1 MAHTEVPS
9 ALRVSSDSHL
19 SAHEYNETEG
29 LTESLLDNAEKQ
41 ARQNDAQTPL
51 RQQLERKL
59 AFILRPINR
68 WCRRAGTVLPLLK
81 SSTRPSTGSEDI
93 ITAAGKP
100 KSTERAATAYL
111 DGLRGVAALCVVFT
125 HVEEWAQND
134 YNGNLDRL
142 RKPWGWKEQHL
153 LACWPMLRFIFTG
166 GGFAVALFFI
176 MSGYVLSNKPYK
188 LIMARDRC
196 AQQSLSN
203 IISSAV
209 FRRWFRLF
217 IPIFA
222 VNFLWVSIWYLL
234 GIHNT
239 ARPET
244 DHLPLKETWSA
255 ELIRLRNVMIE
266 LSSFFGPQDRERFRI
281 YNPPTWTIPDEFRGS
296 MVVYVTITSLAQFTS
311 RSRLFC
317 EVILCT
323 YLWYLKLTPLVL
335 FVIGMIMCHIDALL
349 RTSNFP
355 TLPSIRFPGK
365 KWLWMLWYLPLLL
378 GIYLGGG
385 SEGDQDLAT
394 WRRYHAVGATL
405 TMIAVPNLP
414 WCKSLLESRFCLFLG
429 RISYSLYLTHLP
441 VLWVIGGRIYAA
453 FGRFRGKPELYGAWA
468 NLVPL
473 PAYGPVGMEIN
484 VVVPTIFF
492 VVLAFGVAELATR
505 FIDDPSVK
513 FAQWLYR
520 KGTTTLKEEPSLL
533 PVQVD
538 LNAYPGTSRVANS
551 A

>member
-1 MAHTEVPS
+1 MAHLDASPTS
-9 ALRVSSDSHL
+9 RVSSDSQS
-19 SAHEYNETEG
+19 SAHDHNETDR
-29 LTESLLDNAEKQ
+29 LTEGLLDNAEKQ
-41 ARQNDAQTPL
+41 ALHRDCRSPL

-59 AFILRPINR
+59 SFILRPISS
-68 WCRRAGTVLPLLK
+68 WSRRAGTLLLLPRL
-81 SSTRPSTGSEDI
+81 SARSNHVDNVEIFAP
-93 ITAAGKP
+93 GKAKP
-100 KSTERAATAYL
+100 TERDATAYL

-125 HVEEWAQND
+125 HVEEWVQSD
-134 YNGNLDRL
+134 YDGNIDKL
-142 RKPWGWKEQHL
+142 RKPWGWRDQHL
-153 LACWPMLRFIFTG
+153 VACWPMIRFIFTG

-188 LIMARDRC
+188 LIMAKDRD
-196 AQQSLSN
+196 AQHALFN
-203 IISSAV
+203 TVSSAI

-217 IPIFA
+217 LPIFA

-239 ARPET
+239 ARPDT
-244 DHLPLKETWSA
+244 DHLPLHDTWTG
-255 ELIRLRNVMIE
+255 ELVRLRNVMIE

-296 MVVYVTITSLAQFTS
+296 MVVYATITSLAQFSS

-317 EVILCT
+317 EIVLCC

-335 FVIGMIMCHIDALL
+335 FVIGMILCHVDALL
-349 RTSNFP
+349 RTTNFP
-355 TLPSIRFPGK
+355 TVSSIRFPAK
-365 KWLWMLWYLPLLL
+365 KLVWVIWYLPLLL
-378 GIYLGGG
+378 GIYLGGE
-385 SEGDQDLAT
+385 SEGDHDFET
-394 WRRYHAVGATL
+394 WRRIHAVGATL
-405 TMIAVPNLP
+405 TMIAIPNIP
-414 WCKSLLESRFCLFLG
+414 WCKSFFESRFCRFLG

-468 NLVPL
+468 NLIPL
-473 PAYGPVGMEIN
+473 PASGPVGMELN
-484 VVVPTIFF
+484 VVVPTMFF
-492 VVLAFGVAELATR
+492 VLLAFGVAELATR

-520 KGTTTLKEEPSLL
+520 KGTTALKEDPGLL

-538 LNAYPGTSRVANS
+538 LHTYPGTVRAASS